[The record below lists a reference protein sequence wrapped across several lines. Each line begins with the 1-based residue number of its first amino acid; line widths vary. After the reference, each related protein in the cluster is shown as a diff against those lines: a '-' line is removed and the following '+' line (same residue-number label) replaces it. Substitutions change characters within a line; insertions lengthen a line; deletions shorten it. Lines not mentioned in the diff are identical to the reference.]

1 MTASPASR
9 RDFEMSENENRE
21 QRQTRAAVNESR
33 HRNLNEKTE
42 KGREGAV
49 VGEYVCECA
58 RATCDSVLSMSVEE
72 YEAVRK
78 VSTHFAVASGH
89 SNSSAEQLVRETP
102 RYQVVEK
109 IGTAG
114 RVAAQADPRRLDG

>member
-1 MTASPASR
+1 
-9 RDFEMSENENRE
+9 MSEDEERQ

-33 HRNLNEKTE
+33 HRDLNEKTE

-58 RATCDSVLSMSVEE
+58 RVTCESVLSMSVEE
-72 YEAVRK
+72 YEEVRK
-78 VSTHFAVASGH
+78 VSTHFAVERGH
-89 SNSSAEQLVRETP
+89 MNSSSERVVRETP

-109 IGTAG
+109 IGIAG
-114 RVAAQADPRRLDG
+114 KVAARTDPRRM